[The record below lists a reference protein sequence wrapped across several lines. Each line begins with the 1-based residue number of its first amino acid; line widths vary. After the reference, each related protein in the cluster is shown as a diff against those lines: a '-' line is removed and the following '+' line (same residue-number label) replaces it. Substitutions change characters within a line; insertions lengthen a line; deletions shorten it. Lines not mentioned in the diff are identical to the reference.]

1 MEAMSEGISDTLVG
15 QTEKL
20 IGMQEKN
27 KEVQGLLE
35 KANSLVDSMWF
46 KQKKNKLILG
56 ALAAAIVLFI
66 VYRML

>member
-1 MEAMSEGISDTLVG
+1 MEAMSESISDTLVG

>member
-1 MEAMSEGISDTLVG
+1 MSEGISDTLVG